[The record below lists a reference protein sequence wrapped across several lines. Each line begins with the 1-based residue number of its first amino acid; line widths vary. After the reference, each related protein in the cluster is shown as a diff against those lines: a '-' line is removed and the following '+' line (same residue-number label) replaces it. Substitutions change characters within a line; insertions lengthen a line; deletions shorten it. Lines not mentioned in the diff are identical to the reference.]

1 MVGWSI
7 SMLVLEVLVGV
18 FRVEEGGKRLL
29 RGLDWGLGVWLD
41 CWKRL
46 SMILDVEK
54 EALVWGLGEKE
65 GVLYC
70 GWLIGGWSCYFCED

>member
-41 CWKRL
+41 C
-46 SMILDVEK
+46 
-54 EALVWGLGEKE
+54 
-65 GVLYC
+65 
-70 GWLIGGWSCYFCED
+70 